1 MVNFI
6 QLNEIT
12 EQLKENKALALFS
25 KKKDYEEN
33 QSKETFFFPFLC
45 KPGSF
50 LVKTAVLPFFHL
62 DFLRDYREF

>member
-25 KKKDYEEN
+25 KKKTMRKTSLKRHFSFPSCVN
-33 QSKETFFFPFLC
+33 Q
-45 KPGSF
+45 
-50 LVKTAVLPFFHL
+50 AVFW
-62 DFLRDYREF
+62 